1 MNTQTDLNKAIVRR
15 FNHEGI
21 GQGNAD
27 TLNELLAPDFINR
40 SAPAGQDNGPQSM
53 VYFFLH
59 MLQPAFTNLHVEI
72 YDQVAEGD
80 QVTTRK
86 ALKGMHTGELL
97 GLAPTHRDVT
107 IDVIDI
113 YRLREGQLVEHWG
126 ITSLPTVL
134 AELATG

>member
-1 MNTQTDLNKAIVRR
+1 MSTQTDLNKAIVKR

-21 GQGNAD
+21 AQGNAD

-40 SAPAGQDNGPQSM
+40 SAPAGQENGPQSM

-59 MLQPAFTNLHVEI
+59 ILQPAFTDLQVEI
-72 YDQVAEGD
+72 YDQVAEGE

-86 ALKGMHTGELL
+86 AIKGQHTGELL
-97 GLAPTHRDVT
+97 GVAPTHRPVT

-113 YRLREGQLVEHWG
+113 YHLREGRLVEHWG
-126 ITSLPTVL
+126 ITTLPTVL
-134 AELATG
+134 AELAAG